1 MNESL
6 GRLLQIE
13 SSFSELKCP
22 ICRQCDFRVC
32 HEICSAQALS
42 LSLSFAG
49 PCFQFIVAKLW
60 IINNVLIMFIVEL
73 IIGVVDHH
81 KCRCLCALWHRV
93 LRTMLGEREAIG
105 YCTKIKIHCYLTI
118 DPSLVAVCVCVMN

>member
-1 MNESL
+1 
-6 GRLLQIE
+6 
-13 SSFSELKCP
+13 
-22 ICRQCDFRVC
+22 
-32 HEICSAQALS
+32 
-42 LSLSFAG
+42 
-49 PCFQFIVAKLW
+49 
-60 IINNVLIMFIVEL
+60 MFIVEL